1 MFNDLRQNNRNFENQ
16 SVAKSRSEEQQ
27 KQKIKIGAILKNYES
42 LKEWSDL
49 GQWLL
54 KLQGV
59 FQTYQGSYIPK
70 KKLLCKRLAQ
80 CLSPIW
86 NKAIHENAL
95 VIYDLIL
102 KILCS
107 NSEYDLVQDLPLFS
121 LGLFP
126 FFGFA
131 SIQCKPKFLNILETY
146 YYPLQKDLL
155 PCMGGL
161 ISSIIVG
168 MEDTNEEMMKKV
180 MNSLDQAAESVGIKQ
195 FFGLLWVSIIRSGRC
210 RLGAYKYLMKRWT
223 KQQQVD
229 IENSIMQDDEK
240 MPNKKALVIN
250 ALLASLEDESI
261 LVKRAALDFMCLYC
275 KISENVFQEQEN
287 LILIEQC
294 LLLFIKLDHAV
305 VRRINNWFFGEDE
318 VNENMQIVQYLQVGL
333 RRILVEEQSDPL
345 KILQNWYMQHPE
357 TVSMTLFDIGYDLAR
372 FIYKKTIQYQEIQ
385 SEKLGELQKASERLI
400 ESISSQSELI
410 LKSIYEHLKNFMIA
424 QKQDHIKECIQIIEF
439 CLNTLMKQQFSDLNR
454 IDDITLFQQR
464 TQCLQ
469 EFFVLALKEIMNLK
483 IERLFETQIPQQI
496 LGQTLDCINK
506 IRQRLELLENER
518 DLQLALGSNY
528 GRISNMQKDSN
539 FQLIDQIDINII
551 TQYCD
556 YYVQISQ
563 YSIQNEQE
571 TLFPLTSQI
580 LLRSQLFLMKHADV
594 QHSAIPYWLQQLF
607 NSLEQGTNKI
617 SLCSIEMI
625 IELLKQAQIH
635 QNVFMLTEMIT
646 RSSYSDIQPFQKMES
661 LSMDNTQ
668 YDYQNNQNER
678 NYIKQM
684 FEKLWLLLDQN
695 YHDQLA
701 VEFIL
706 YIAERFQHIFV
717 YVIEKALKQGDQ
729 RRYQIFCRITNV
741 FYKKHPKLN
750 TGVGILQMLNYLE
763 HENPLIRYN
772 TKTWLSE
779 SAPFFF
785 RIIDPILIRLEYIL
799 KDIQNN
805 KEFSLEL
812 AVDTIKKLQQ
822 IYVSKEWFQ
831 PYIEKTKP
839 TFYQDENLNTYYK
852 LICQILIQFVLAD
865 FNNNEFSKINATSA
879 ELLENVIN
887 LTIDNKNKIQVLLLY
902 FNQILQKFEQV
913 IQKND
918 QLLQLQLLNLIK
930 VFLLNTYELEKYLS
944 QQHRNELIDLY
955 EQPSFFNNL
964 MIGLQSSKVFFLK
977 QRYLNTI
984 VVGVYS
990 ISQLLTPKIL
1000 TEKIQIILKTLLQL
1014 LEQCEY
1020 NQNKF
1025 GLISER
1031 RQTNLSVIKLFKNEI
1046 NNNFQQFNIQQL
1058 NLEQIHIKTGLSGD
1072 DFEEVMSLSNSI
1084 RAIISYFFQFK
1095 YDTKDIDQRPNAAGV
1110 LVDLFT
1116 LNVFFKKTD
1125 KNQILKYQQTQPQF
1139 QQNSDTCQMLLK
1151 LFTQILESYLE
1162 CWRCSLH
1169 WDHLSSVGC
1178 IVYEYEKFDQF
1189 NKILKDQLQRSE
1201 QEFTDEDQ
1209 IKQSILQLL
1218 RPCSI
1223 HFSSYLISS
1232 ILEVWQR
1239 YINLNKNQLKINRN
1253 MCKLIELA
1261 INLQI
1266 VPDEFMT
1273 AFVRTKQVQA
1283 IIQYNQKNKNKKG
1296 SYSFNYEQAKFEND
1310 VLFFLYTYF
1319 SSVQYQ
1325 NLKNKEL
1332 IKLWNVFLSFS
1343 KCLLQSRH
1351 INTIC
1356 YVLEIIYMMSW
1367 KFSPKDV
1374 LEDFRKELHTQLR
1387 QNLVI
1392 LAEMASFQ
1400 QNYTINSDN
1409 INDFQTD
1416 QKFQMI
1422 VPFTPTIFEL
1432 YEDYQDKIQQD
1443 SGKSQDLQTNYLI
1456 QNFLFDS
1463 VNKKVINLTE
1473 TIFSNKCSIIALKTL
1488 KRLSQVTLINTYEVS
1503 RSERIIENTKEFMV
1517 LLFPL
1522 IENKENQIIVEA
1534 TSELLCTILKHNKD
1548 ILPQIFLNNI
1558 LDLFNRQDFFKCTGR
1573 CLKFWTEIIDIIS
1586 DKNDILTD
1594 QLGNNSKFFQ
1604 GFAGLFKSKS
1614 AEMMKKTKGFER
1626 VCFIIYSGGI
1636 DKYQSKLTTL
1646 LDAILSVIKDINSQD
1661 AAISIL
1667 IIFCIR
1673 ILVLR
1678 LSQSSL
1684 TQVFR
1689 QIWPY
1694 LVSMLM
1700 QIFDRKGKQANPFLL
1715 ISGLKLIE
1723 LFSLFQLE
1731 EFYFYEWIFVFDY
1744 FGITINH
1751 NPVQEQQQQKVK
1763 IESPYKFIPY
1773 MAYQFPKS
1781 SEYSVDYE
1789 CKLYQEQQQSNLCK
1803 KKRLI
1808 KIKDIQEV
1816 DEFEPK
1822 LRQQA
1827 LNLCQH
1833 LIDINQ
1839 QRMIISPQSLE
1850 QIIEEEFISL
1860 DDNISK
1866 IQ

>member
-1 MFNDLRQNNRNFENQ
+1 MFNDLRQNNRNYENQ
-16 SVAKSRSEEQQ
+16 SINKSRSEEQQ
-27 KQKIKIGAILKNYES
+27 KQKIKIGSILKSYES

-102 KILCS
+102 KILTS

-131 SIQCKPKFLNILETY
+131 SIQCKPMFLNILEKY

-180 MNSLDQAAESVGIKQ
+180 MNSLDQAADSIGLKQ

-223 KQQQVD
+223 KQQQID
-229 IENSIMQDDEK
+229 NENCNLLEDDK

-250 ALLASLEDESI
+250 ALLASLEDEST

-318 VNENMQIVQYLQVGL
+318 LNENMQIVLFIQTALQ
-333 RRILVEEQSDPL
+333 RILIAEQSDPL

-357 TVSMTLFDIGYDLAR
+357 TVSMTLFQIGFDLAK
-372 FIYKKTIQYQEIQ
+372 FIYKKTILYQETQ
-385 SEKLGELQKASERLI
+385 NDKLLELQKASERLI

-410 LKSIYEHLKNFMIA
+410 LKSIYEHLKKFMIA
-424 QKQDHIKECIQIIEF
+424 EKQDQTKECISIIDF
-439 CLNTLMKQQFSDLNR
+439 CLNNMMRSQFSDLSK
-454 IDDITLFQQR
+454 IDDIILFQQR
-464 TQCLQ
+464 TTCLY
-469 EFFVLALKEIMNLK
+469 EFFVLSLKEIMNIQ
-483 IERLFETQIPQQI
+483 IEYLFQILIPQQ
-496 LGQTLDCINK
+496 LLTQTLDCINK

-518 DLQLALGSNY
+518 DLTIALGSNY
-528 GRISNMQKDSN
+528 DRTSNLPKNSTN
-539 FQLIDQIDINII
+539 LIDQMDVGII
-551 TQYCD
+551 SQFCN
-556 YYVQISQ
+556 YYVQINK
-563 YSIQNEQE
+563 YSIENEQE
-571 TLFPLTSQI
+571 ALFPLTSQI
-580 LLRSQLFLMKHADV
+580 LLRSQLFLMKHADI
-594 QHSAIPYWLQQLF
+594 QHSEIPNWLSQLF
-607 NSLEQGTNKI
+607 NSLEKGTNKI
-617 SLCSIEMI
+617 SLCSIETV

-635 QNVFMLTEMIT
+635 QNVFLLTEMIT
-646 RSSYSDIQPFQKMES
+646 RSSYNDIQPFEKMES

-668 YDYQNNQNER
+668 YDYKSNQDEK

-684 FEKLWLLLDQN
+684 FQKLWLLLDHN

-717 YVIEKALKQGDQ
+717 YVIENALKQGDQ

-750 TGVGILQMLNYLE
+750 TGVGILQMLNYLD

-785 RIIDPILIRLEYIL
+785 RIIDPIILRLEFIL
-799 KDIQNN
+799 KDIQKN
-805 KEFSLEL
+805 KEYSLEL
-812 AVDTIKKLQQ
+812 AVDTIKKLQR

-839 TFYQDENLNTYYK
+839 TFCQDEHLNTYYK
-852 LICQILIQFVLAD
+852 LICHILIQFVLAD

-887 LTIDNKNKIQVLLLY
+887 FTIDNKNKIQVLLLY
-902 FNQILQKFEQV
+902 FNSVLQKFEQV

-944 QQHRNELIDLY
+944 QQHRNELIVLY
-955 EQPSFFNNL
+955 EQPQFFQNL
-964 MIGLQSSKVFFLK
+964 MVGLQSSQVYFLK

-990 ISQLLTPKIL
+990 ISQLLPPRII
-1000 TEKIQIILKTLLQL
+1000 TEKIQIIVITMLKL
-1014 LEQCEY
+1014 LEECEY
-1020 NQNKF
+1020 NQNNF
-1025 GLISER
+1025 EGISQR
-1031 RQTNLSVIKLFKNEI
+1031 KSTNLQILKVFKQQI

-1058 NLEQIHIKTGLSGD
+1058 NFDQLHIKSGLSGD

-1084 RAIISYFFQFK
+1084 RAIISFFFQFK
-1095 YDTKDIDQRPNAAGV
+1095 YDTKDLDQRPNAAGV

-1116 LNVFFKKTD
+1116 LNLFFKKTD
-1125 KNQILKYQQTQPQF
+1125 KSQMLTQPQF
-1139 QQNSDTCQMLLK
+1139 QNYSDTCQMLLK
-1151 LFTQILESYLE
+1151 LFPQILQSYLE
-1162 CWRCSLH
+1162 CWRCTLN
-1169 WDHLSSVGC
+1169 WDHLSNMGC

-1189 NKILKDQLQRSE
+1189 NKLLKDQLQKSE
-1201 QEFTDEDQ
+1201 QEYTDEDQ
-1209 IKQSILQLL
+1209 IKHSILQLL
-1218 RPCSI
+1218 RPCSV
-1223 HFSSYLISS
+1223 HFQSNLISS
-1232 ILEVWQR
+1232 ILELWQSQ
-1239 YINLNKNQLKINRN
+1239 INMNKNGLKISQN
-1253 MCKLIELA
+1253 MCKLIELS
-1261 INLQI
+1261 ITLQI
-1266 VPDEFMT
+1266 VPDEFMV
-1273 AFVRTKQVQA
+1273 AFVRTRQVQI
-1283 IIQYNQKNKNKKG
+1283 IIQYYQKHKYKKG
-1296 SYSFNYEQAKFEND
+1296 SYYYNYEQAKFENE
-1310 VLFFLYTYF
+1310 VLFFLYTYM

-1351 INTIC
+1351 INTVC
-1356 YVLEIIYMMSW
+1356 YVLEIIYMLSW

-1374 LEDFRKELHTQLR
+1374 LEEFRKELHTQIR

-1392 LAEMASFQ
+1392 LAEIASFQ
-1400 QNYTINSDN
+1400 YKYLTQPYHQDTIVDLQ
-1409 INDFQTD
+1409 IDK
-1416 QKFQMI
+1416 KFQMI
-1422 VPFTPTIFEL
+1422 IPFTPTIFEL
-1432 YEDYQDKIQQD
+1432 YEDYKISSNCEKSYELQKNYQIQQ
-1443 SGKSQDLQTNYLI
+1443 
-1456 QNFLFDS
+1456 FLFDS
-1463 VNKKVINLTE
+1463 FIKKVLNLTE
-1473 TIFSNKCSIIALKTL
+1473 SEFSNKCSIIAIKTL

-1503 RSERIIENTKEFMV
+1503 RSERIIENTREFMV
-1517 LLFPL
+1517 FIFPL
-1522 IENKENQIIVEA
+1522 IENKENQIIVETA
-1534 TSELLCTILKHNKD
+1534 SELLCTILKHNKD
-1548 ILPQIFLNNI
+1548 ILPQIYLNDI
-1558 LDLFNRQDFFKCTGR
+1558 LDIFNKQDFFKCTGR

-1586 DKNDILTD
+1586 DKNDILSD

-1678 LSQSSL
+1678 LSQNSL

-1773 MAYQFPKS
+1773 MAYQFPKL

-1789 CKLYQEQQQSNLCK
+1789 CKLYSEQFQSNLNK

-1808 KIKDIQEV
+1808 KIKDIQEA

-1860 DDNISK
+1860 DDYISR